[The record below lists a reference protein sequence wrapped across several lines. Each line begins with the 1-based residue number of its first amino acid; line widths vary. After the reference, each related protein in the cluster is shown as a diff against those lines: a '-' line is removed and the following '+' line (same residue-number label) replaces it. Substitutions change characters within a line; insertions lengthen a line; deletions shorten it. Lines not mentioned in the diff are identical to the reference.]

1 MNVDS
6 MFEEHTPTP
15 PQKRRVN
22 SLRNCARMLAR
33 EIQSA
38 TPTGPNQTLAI
49 RHVDDALILATKA
62 ILENS
67 RTRRSKRG
75 LFTST
80 WRTREATSS
89 KTASCFAKKR
99 AALTLL

>member
-1 MNVDS
+1 MKVES
-6 MFEEHTPTP
+6 MFAQYTPTP
-15 PQKRRVN
+15 AQKRRMN
-22 SLRNCARMLAR
+22 SLRNCARLFAR
-33 EIQSA
+33 EIQSSTCA
-38 TPTGPNQTLAI
+38 GLNQTLAI